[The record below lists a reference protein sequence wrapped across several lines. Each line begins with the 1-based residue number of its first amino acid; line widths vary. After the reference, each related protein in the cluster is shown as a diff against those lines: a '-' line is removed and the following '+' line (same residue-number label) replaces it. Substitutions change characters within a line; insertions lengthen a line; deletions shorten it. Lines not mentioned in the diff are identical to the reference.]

1 MSVTFANL
9 HNVLVMRGV
18 TKEGVKRTLRFWAL
32 RGLIRCEDSLDNSY
46 EIISVRT
53 FLHRVKALNDML
65 AKSSPEDDMGPDTEL
80 RLDMQRNVEKA
91 LEIAN
96 QAQIQGM
103 PSDPTARRAL
113 ARERSK
119 TFYTGSSSPRAVL

>member
-1 MSVTFANL
+1 MSVTFANQ
-9 HNVLVMRGV
+9 HNVLTMRGV
-18 TKEGVKRTLRFWAL
+18 TKEGVKRTLKFWAL

-46 EIISVRT
+46 EIISVRS

-65 AKSSPEDDMGPDTEL
+65 AKSGPDDDLGPDADL
-80 RLDMQRNVEKA
+80 RLEMQRNVEKA

-96 QAQIQGM
+96 QAQVQGM
-103 PSDPTARRAL
+103 PSDPSARRAL

-119 TFYTGSSSPRAVL
+119 TFYTGNSSPNAVL